1 MSLPAV
7 SKHLKV
13 LERAGLPV
21 GCVTSI
27 NGATRLSLQVQG
39 VAGHAGTVPMAGR
52 RDALAAVELFDPVL
66 GWVPGGFIIGV
77 NDAIAEM
84 AVVVDPK
91 NVALIGH
98 SLGAAHASEM
108 GARLAAA
115 GTPALQVLCYG
126 CPRPGGAQMSGIL
139 TKSSS
144 RLEYFRNENDPVT
157 HVPPPIPTVS
167 QHVLEPTQ
175 IHGGADPSDKTMFR
189 EHHIGRYQLGL
200 AAVVTGS

>member
-1 MSLPAV
+1 
-7 SKHLKV
+7 
-13 LERAGLPV
+13 
-21 GCVTSI
+21 
-27 NGATRLSLQVQG
+27 
-39 VAGHAGTVPMAGR
+39 MAHRNIRGIDCIIPR
-52 RDALAAVELFDPVL
+52 GSEDPIDWIRDALAAVELFDPVL

-200 AAVVTGS
+200 AAVVTGSEGRSGRAGGES